1 MMLRPFWKITIIV
14 PVLVAATVF
23 GAQAQEN
30 PSVDR
35 MQKSLVTNVTPG
47 SDKELEL
54 FCANITDSARERRYA
69 LQREQLETLKAD
81 LEERIKALD
90 SKQTELE
97 SWVER
102 REEFARMASSAVV
115 DVYANMPPDSAAER
129 LANMEGGLSAALLMK
144 LKSRTAAAILSE
156 MEPRKASMVTG
167 IMAASS
173 DKTTAVRQ

>member
-1 MMLRPFWKITIIV
+1 MLRANISLFMITAA
-14 PVLVAATVF
+14 LAAGLSFAAT
-23 GAQAQEN
+23 AEEK
-30 PSVDR
+30 PSVQT
-35 MQKSLVTNVTPG
+35 MQKSLVSNVAPG

-54 FCANITDSARERRYA
+54 FCANIAEPARERRYA
-69 LQREQLETLKAD
+69 LQREQLEELKAD
-81 LEERIKALD
+81 LEERIKLLD
-90 SKQTELE
+90 TKQAELE
-97 SWVER
+97 GWVEK

-129 LANMEGGLSAALLMK
+129 LANMDGGLSAALLMK

-156 MEPRKASMVTG
+156 MEPRKASMVTS